1 MTTPNRFD
9 FVGEWKFVGEGRVV
23 DNYTGEEVNA
33 KLRFKAIN
41 IGVETTELESGRDVK
56 LNNKFIADETGTVWD
71 LVILDGE

>member
-9 FVGEWKFVGEGRVV
+9 FVGEWNFVGEGKVL
-23 DNYTGEEVNA
+23 DHNTGKEINA

-41 IGVETTELESGRDVK
+41 IGVETTELESGKDVQ
-56 LNNKFIADETGTVWD
+56 LNNKFITDEAGTMWD